1 MTREELEAEFVPR
14 GVLRSGILML
24 RPDEAI
30 ALVRRARAAQVSVL
44 GMDAFRITERS
55 TQPFMEH
62 STDYTTS
69 SAPAPADPWAEAE
82 AFLSRYC
89 ETEFVF
95 QVVLDSRGSAP
106 R

>member
-1 MTREELEAEFVPR
+1 MTPEELEAEFVPR
-14 GVLRSGILML
+14 GVLRGGILML
-24 RPDEAI
+24 PPEEAI
-30 ALVRRARAAQVSVL
+30 ALVRRARVAQISVL

-69 SAPAPADPWAEAE
+69 SAPAPADPWVEAE
-82 AFLSRYC
+82 EFLSRYR

-95 QVVLDSRGSAP
+95 EVVLDARGSAP
-106 R
+106 S